1 MKTIATIAALCALTA
16 CATGYQPEGMSGGF
30 SEIPLAAD
38 AYQISVN
45 GNGFT
50 SSSRVTEMALLRG
63 AELAK
68 QNGYN
73 YFVVRGVNEDSSVS
87 SYTTPGSSH
96 TSTYGTATAYG
107 YGNTAT
113 AYGSSNSHTTYNAP
127 QTHTIIKPG
136 VDMVVQFIPDEHA
149 QAAAALSVVQV
160 FNMYG
165 EKYGLE
171 PPE

>member
-1 MKTIATIAALCALTA
+1 MRNAALIILSSALVA
-16 CATGYQPEGMSGGF
+16 CATGYQSEGFSGGF

-38 AYQISVN
+38 AYKISVK

-50 SSSRVTEMALLRG
+50 SSSRVSEMALLRG

-73 YFVVRGVNEDSSVS
+73 YFIVRGVDENSSVS
-87 SYTTPGSSH
+87 TYTTPGSSQ
-96 TSTYGTATAYG
+96 TTTYGSATAYG

-113 AYGSSNSHTTYNAP
+113 AYGTSNSYTTYNAP
-127 QTHTIIKPG
+127 QTHNIIKPG
-136 VDMVVQFIPDEHA
+136 VDMVVQFVPDEHA
-149 QAAAALSVVQV
+149 QAASALSVDQV
-160 FNMYG
+160 FGMYA

-171 PPE
+171 LTE